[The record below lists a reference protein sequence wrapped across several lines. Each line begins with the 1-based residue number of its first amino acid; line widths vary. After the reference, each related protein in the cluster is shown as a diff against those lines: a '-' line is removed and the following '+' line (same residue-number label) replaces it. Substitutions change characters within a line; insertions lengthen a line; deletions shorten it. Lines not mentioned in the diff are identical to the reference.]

1 MDARFN
7 LVLVVTV
14 NAFSALNAVLR
25 LGGNSHLPRVVRS
38 SMMHGIRQVF
48 WHSRVEASDSD

>member
-25 LGGNSHLPRVVRS
+25 LGGNSHLPRVV
-38 SMMHGIRQVF
+38 
-48 WHSRVEASDSD
+48 